1 MFSRR
6 RKDEL
11 AAERR
16 TCQHRTMQR
25 WIMHVDMD
33 AFYASVEQLDN
44 PELRGKPLIVGG
56 GGARGVVSAASYEV
70 RAFGVRSAMPLAQAL
85 QRCPQAVLV
94 PVRRARYAEVS
105 QQIMAIL
112 HDYSPLVEQAS
123 VDEAYLDATGLERLF
138 GPVEAMARCIKR
150 DVRET
155 IGLTCS
161 VGLAPVK
168 FLAKIA
174 SDLDKPDGL
183 SILYPDAI
191 RAFLDRLPVDHI
203 PGVGKSMTNT
213 LCSFGIRT
221 GRDVL
226 RYSLSFWERRF
237 GKGGVVL
244 YERAQGIDARQV
256 EPVRAPKSE
265 SAETTF
271 AEDTRDLAFLK
282 SWLFRHADRVG
293 RSLRKHGLQGR
304 IVTLKIKYA
313 DFRQLTRRVSLPAP
327 TCATETLY
335 ETACTLLDGITLE
348 NKVRLIGVGVS
359 GFDNVSQQLLLPMEN
374 TLQDERRTRLDKTLD
389 ALQGRYGKNVIVPG
403 RLFNKQQKD
412 ADE

>member
-1 MFSRR
+1 
-6 RKDEL
+6 
-11 AAERR
+11 
-16 TCQHRTMQR
+16 
-25 WIMHVDMD
+25 
-33 AFYASVEQLDN
+33 
-44 PELRGKPLIVGG
+44 
-56 GGARGVVSAASYEV
+56 
-70 RAFGVRSAMPLAQAL
+70 
-85 QRCPQAVLV
+85 
-94 PVRRARYAEVS
+94 
-105 QQIMAIL
+105 
-112 HDYSPLVEQAS
+112 
-123 VDEAYLDATGLERLF
+123 
-138 GPVEAMARCIKR
+138 
-150 DVRET
+150 
-155 IGLTCS
+155 
-161 VGLAPVK
+161 
-168 FLAKIA
+168 
-174 SDLDKPDGL
+174 
-183 SILYPDAI
+183 
-191 RAFLDRLPVDHI
+191 
-203 PGVGKSMTNT
+203 
-213 LCSFGIRT
+213 
-221 GRDVL
+221 